1 MRLCKSDDST
11 WQWSELADA
20 CYILNCLCEN
30 LNRKGVSNHKLL
42 SVSDDEEPA
51 VIVTGELPVSD
62 IQSFLLNAV
71 ESRFINEESSP
82 SDLNHIDERYYY
94 GIHEGVKCTYI
105 FPVKDMWQM
114 VERTCE
120 VDWSENE
127 LENMMHVE
135 GVERSLEHVEEYW

>member
-30 LNRKGVSNHKLL
+30 LSRRGVSNHKLL

-51 VIVTGELPVSD
+51 VIVTGKLPVSD

-82 SDLNHIDERYYY
+82 SDLNHIDERYHY
-94 GIHEGVKCTYI
+94 GTHDGVVCTYI
-105 FPVKDMWQM
+105 FPVRDKWQM